1 MTITSDEPR
10 TPFHR
15 LARESTTFEH
25 WRLPVAAILAAV
37 TYGIV
42 SVALAMVLIVA
53 VALDSGSLDAVDAAL
68 ERLALIDLTDPALF
82 AFLMLS
88 VIVMA
93 PSAWLPVRV
102 LWREHARYLLS
113 VEGRLRWRWLLRCAV
128 ISLLVI
134 GTAIAVA
141 VAAGVA
147 ESGTVEWAPFT
158 ARSALMVVLVVVLTP
173 LQSAAEEY
181 VFRGAGLQLVGSWV
195 RSPVLPI
202 IATTLVFA
210 AGHLYEFWGLVDV
223 ALFGLAAAWLT
234 IRTGGLEAAI
244 AAHVVNNVLLF
255 LLGVVGLIDPTGGES
270 VGALDVLPT
279 GVSMV
284 VLVLVVTWQADRV
297 RLVTT
302 RAPQPPRPAA
312 PVSPPY
318 YRPVAPPAGWAPP
331 PGQLPP
337 PVWAPP
343 AHQWAPPPRPRVH
356 VPPNAPDYPGELTD
370 GWR

>member
-1 MTITSDEPR
+1 MTSERPR
-10 TPFHR
+10 TRFHR

-25 WRLPVAAILAAV
+25 WRLPVAAVLAAV

-42 SVALAMVLIVA
+42 SVALAMVLILG
-53 VALDSGSLDAVDAAL
+53 VALDSGSLDAVDAVM
-68 ERLALIDLTDPALF
+68 ERLAGIDLGDPGLF
-82 AFLMLS
+82 AFLMVS

-93 PSAWLPVRV
+93 PSAWLPVRI

-113 VEGRLRWRWLLRCAV
+113 VEGRLRWGWMMRCAGL
-128 ISLLVI
+128 SLLVI
-134 GTAIAVA
+134 GAAIAIA

-147 ESGTVEWAPFT
+147 DSGGVEWTPFT
-158 ARSALMVVLVVVLTP
+158 ARSALMIALVLLLTP

-210 AGHLYEFWGLVDV
+210 AGHLYQFWGLVDV

-255 LLGVVGLIDPTGGES
+255 LLGVVGLIDPTGGEA

-279 GVSMV
+279 AVSMV
-284 VLVLVVTWQADRV
+284 VLVFVVTWQAERV
-297 RLVTT
+297 GLVTT
-302 RAPQPPRPAA
+302 RAPQPLRPAQ
-312 PVSPPY
+312 PVPPPAF
-318 YRPVAPPAGWAPP
+318 RPVPPPAWMPPGHLPPPAGFPPQQPWA
-331 PGQLPP
+331 
-337 PVWAPP
+337 A
-343 AHQWAPPPRPRVH
+343 PPRPRVH
-356 VPPNAPDYPGELTD
+356 VPPNAPEYPGELTD

>member
-1 MTITSDEPR
+1 MTTTSDESR

-25 WRLPVAAILAAV
+25 WRLPVAAVLAAV
-37 TYGIV
+37 TYGVV
-42 SVALAMVLIVA
+42 SVALAIVLIIVVA
-53 VALDSGSLDAVDAAL
+53 IEADSFDAVDAVM

-82 AFLMLS
+82 AFLMVS

-93 PSAWLPVRV
+93 PSAWLPVRI
-102 LWREHARYLLS
+102 LWREHTRYLLS
-113 VEGRLRWRWLLRCAV
+113 VEGRLRWRWLLRCTV

-134 GTAIAVA
+134 GTAIGAAVG
-141 VAAGVA
+141 VGVA

-158 ARSALMVVLVVVLTP
+158 ARSGLMVVLVLLLTP

-195 RSPVLPI
+195 RSPILPI
-202 IATTLVFA
+202 VATTVVFA
-210 AGHLYEFWGLVDV
+210 AGHLYDFWGLVDV

-255 LLGVVGLIDPTGGES
+255 LLGIVGLIDPTGGES
-270 VGALDVLPT
+270 VGPLDVLPT
-279 GVSMV
+279 AISMV
-284 VLVLVVTWQADRV
+284 LLVLVVTWQAGSV
-297 RLVTT
+297 NLITT
-302 RAPQPPRPAA
+302 RAPQPPRPAV
-312 PVSPPY
+312 PTYPPLP
-318 YRPVAPPAGWAPP
+318 RPMAPPRAWAPP

-337 PVWAPP
+337 PGWAPP
-343 AHQWAPPPRPRVH
+343 PPWPAPPRPRVH
-356 VPPNAPDYPGELTD
+356 VPPNAPEYPGELTD